1 MSKRIAYILRG
12 LPGSGKST
20 IARELAAKADAVI
33 CSTDNYFYDADGNY
47 TFAPDLL
54 SVNHKKNKEE
64 FERACK
70 LGREVVICDN
80 TNTRKWEYDYYV
92 KVAEQYGYQVHI
104 LIVGNPKDP
113 AHVEECIKRNI
124 HGVPAE
130 TIRRMSDRFEL

>member
-1 MSKRIAYILRG
+1 MSKRVAYILRG

-20 IARELAAKADAVI
+20 IARELAARADAVI
-33 CSTDNYFYDADGNY
+33 CSTDKYFYDADGNY
-47 TFAPDLL
+47 KFAPDLL

-80 TNTRKWEYDYYV
+80 TNTRKWAYDYYG

-104 LIVGNPKDP
+104 LIVGNPQDP
-113 AHVEECIKRNI
+113 AHVEEGVKRNI

-130 TIRRMSDRFEL
+130 AIRRRSDRFEL